1 MSATVGARQ
10 SSRPDWSGLGWATG
24 EVGLA
29 CYAGISTI
37 YLLFYAT
44 EVLRIPPVWAGLA
57 LLVPRVWNVVAD
69 PLVGIV
75 SDRTRTRFGRRRP
88 YLLAGAIFWGICF
101 AALFN
106 LPRGQASALDIL
118 WFGAVFLLNN
128 TGLSLYQVPYATML
142 AEISRDQHVRTRLA
156 GYREIVARGAIL
168 LTLASG
174 PWLLGRYTSEARGF
188 GIIGVVFGAAIVVS
202 GLVAFFATT
211 DGAEPDAA
219 IRHDHGLRAQLATL
233 AGNRPLAWLSA
244 SFLFVN
250 VGDAVFSGALVYYLT
265 RILGESPSAIGILY
279 PVSSITG
286 ILVAP
291 LWWRAANHL
300 GKIPVCRAALALNA
314 ICCLLPFWITPA
326 HSALMYPFMLLY
338 GLSNTG
344 ARLLPNAMAP
354 DTADLDQARTGE
366 RREGAIF
373 GIFVFVQQTGFAVGG
388 FVLSLFLAAGAHAA
402 AGSVLPEPATPA
414 ILLTFTVASAALYGG
429 AFAAILPY
437 RMPPQ
442 AM

>member
-1 MSATVGARQ
+1 MSVAAAAR
-10 SSRPDWSGLGWATG
+10 RGRRLGWSGFGWAAG

-69 PLVGIV
+69 PIVGIV

-88 YLLAGAIFWGICF
+88 YLLGGATFWGVCF
-101 AALFN
+101 AVLFN

-174 PWLLGRYTSEARGF
+174 PWLLGHYTSEATGF

-202 GLVAFFATT
+202 GLVAFFSTADT
-211 DGAEPDAA
+211 AEPDATL
-219 IRHDHGLRAQLATL
+219 RHDHGLRAQLAAL
-233 AGNRPLAWLSA
+233 AGNRPLAWLSG

-265 RILGESPSAIGILY
+265 RILGESPAAIGTLY

-291 LWWRAANHL
+291 LWWHAANRL

-314 ICCLLPFWITPA
+314 VCCLLPFWITSA
-326 HSALMYPFMLLY
+326 HASLMYPFMVLY

-388 FVLSLFLAAGAHAA
+388 FVLSLFLAIGAHTAVA
-402 AGSVLPEPATPA
+402 SGSPEPSTTA
-414 ILLTFTVASAALYGG
+414 ILLTFTLASAALYGT
-429 AFAAILPY
+429 ALAAVLPY
-437 RMPPQ
+437 RMPED
-442 AM
+442 AN